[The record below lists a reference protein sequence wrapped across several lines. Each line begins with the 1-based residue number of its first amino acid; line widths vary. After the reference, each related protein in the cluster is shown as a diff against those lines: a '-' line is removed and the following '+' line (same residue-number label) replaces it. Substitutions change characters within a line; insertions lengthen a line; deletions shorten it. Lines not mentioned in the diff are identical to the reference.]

1 MAEQNQLT
9 QALKAGELEKAKDL
23 ISKGERLS
31 DNLDSY
37 QKKSILETIVK
48 KKGFDII
55 DSFLKDGTIE
65 KDVYEYDSFEG
76 SIFESIIKYLPI
88 DEESIAFLKNFL
100 SNIQSLNSDLKD
112 QTLLGYALEEG
123 ADIAIIKC
131 LADAGCSLEYKNNAE
146 ENYLHSVIG
155 NNSLAMRNQ
164 NRALEYLRFLIA
176 AGVDVNATN
185 IVKTTPLIAAIKNNK
200 TAYLDVLLENG
211 ANPNDQDKDGNTS
224 FYYAVVHKLD
234 YTIYDKLAKQSL
246 PKFEIL
252 NKDGE
257 AILPSYTRMVN
268 KGTEAELKLLDRL
281 INDGAD
287 LTQTSPY
294 YDKQKSSLDWA
305 AEKSVV
311 VLSQLLKTG
320 KVDINS
326 QDNRGNTLLHKV
338 CAYDVN
344 YDNEVAKETYRKVK
358 LLMEQGADIGL
369 LNDADETALMIAS
382 KDNLKSKTVELL
394 LLKKA

>member
-9 QALKAGELEKAKDL
+9 KALQTGEWEKAKEL
-23 ISKGERLS
+23 LTTGERIS
-31 DNLDSY
+31 DNLQGY
-37 QKKSILETIVK
+37 QKKSILEAVVRK
-48 KKGFDII
+48 KHFDII
-55 DSFLKDGTIE
+55 DLFLKDGTIE
-65 KDVYEYDSFEG
+65 KDIYEYDSFEG
-76 SIFESIIKYLPI
+76 SIFESIIKYLPS
-88 DEESIAFLKNFL
+88 DEESITFLKNFL
-100 SNIQSLNSDLKD
+100 SNIKSINSDLKD
-112 QTLLGYALEEG
+112 QTLLGFALEEG
-123 ADIAIIKC
+123 ADLTIIKC
-131 LADAGCSLEYKNNAE
+131 LVDAGCSLEYKNNAE
-146 ENYLHSVIG
+146 ENYIHSVIS

-164 NRALEYLRFLIA
+164 NRALEYLHYLIV

-185 IVKTTPLIAAIKNNK
+185 IVKTTPLIAAVKNNK

-234 YTIYDKLAKQSL
+234 YTVYDKLAKNSL

-257 AILPSYTRMVN
+257 AILPSYMRMVN

-287 LTQTSPY
+287 LAQTSPY

-305 AEKSVV
+305 AEKPVV
-311 VLSQLLKTG
+311 ILSQLLKTG

-338 CAYDVN
+338 CAYNVN
-344 YDNEVAKETYRKVK
+344 FDKEVAKETYRKVK
-358 LLMEQGADIGL
+358 LLIEEGANIDL
-369 LNDADETALMIAS
+369 LNDSDETALMIAS